1 VILKAAGNMAWPM
14 GPRTESLAREA
25 EQIARE
31 SNLLLEQVVGLG
43 ADPMTMIGAG
53 ARLGLPVVVSIPQLV
68 GGGAVGLAIGDA
80 VSITRRAK
88 TVAETLARADVI
100 IESAIALSQ
109 EIHDGPFE
117 TYTGHGIWSAWKGEY
132 AYSLQGK
139 SIVRIDL
146 DSNLELAWNKQRQ
159 SAEVQRAVDE
169 GLPKTKLTGI
179 PFRME
184 MSGFA
189 RLEDSLPVTAD
200 IGVAWPVL
208 AASVADQLGIKLD
221 FISAPQETAE
231 GKRMR
236 EWIADSIQFANRSRM
251 HEQARR
257 LAEVAAQ

>member
-1 VILKAAGNMAWPM
+1 
-14 GPRTESLAREA
+14 
-25 EQIARE
+25 
-31 SNLLLEQVVGLG
+31 
-43 ADPMTMIGAG
+43 MIGAG
-53 ARLGLPVVVSIPQLV
+53 AKLGLPVVVSIPQLV

-80 VSITRRAK
+80 VSTTRRAK

-146 DSNLELAWNKQRQ
+146 DPNLEIAWDKQRQ
-159 SAEVQRAVDE
+159 SAEIQRAVDQ

-208 AASVADQLGIKLD
+208 AANVADQLGIRLD
-221 FISAPQETAE
+221 FISAPQETTE
-231 GKRMR
+231 GRHMR
-236 EWIADSIQFANRSRM
+236 DWIADSIQFVDRNRMRD
-251 HEQARR
+251 QARQ
-257 LAEVAAQ
+257 LAGTVAR